1 MEHYISLSFVKPALL
16 NNIHLMMV
24 CVDYFLYFQSI

>member
-16 NNIHLMMV
+16 NNIHLMV